1 MAAVDDVRQASE
13 QFYAALNQMAGGDAS
28 AMSAVWAHDDN
39 VTALHPI
46 GGRNEGWDETRSAFE
61 QVGSVASGGQ
71 VRLRDQMIHAGTDL
85 AYEVGVEEGEIT
97 LAGERVSISHRVTNI
112 YRRENGA
119 WKMVHH
125 HTDLSPAMIDLLS
138 KLQASATP

>member
-1 MAAVDDVRQASE
+1 MTITDEIRQASE
-13 QFYAALNQMAGGDAS
+13 QFYAALNQMANGDPS
-28 AMSAVWAHDDN
+28 SMSAVWAHGSD

-61 QVGSVASGGQ
+61 QVGSIASGGQ
-71 VRLRDQMIHAGTDL
+71 VQLRDQMIQVGTDL

-97 LAGERVSISHRVTNI
+97 LAGEQVSINQRVTNI
-112 YRRENGA
+112 YRREDGA
-119 WKMVHH
+119 WKVVHH

-138 KLQASATP
+138 RLQASPA

>member
-1 MAAVDDVRQASE
+1 MTATDEVRQASK
-13 QFYAALNQMAGGDAS
+13 QLYAALSQMANGDAGL
-28 AMSAVWAHDDN
+28 MSAVWAHGND

-61 QVGSVASGGQ
+61 QVGSIASGGHVQ
-71 VRLRDQMIHAGTDL
+71 LRDQMIQVGTDL

-97 LAGERVSISHRVTNI
+97 LAGEQVSINQRVTNV
-112 YRRENGA
+112 YRRDGGE
-119 WKMVHH
+119 WKVVHH

-138 KLQASATP
+138 RLQASPA